1 MRYKD
6 WGWDWANEDWGMRI
20 QSMMNGEWERK
31 WVFKEWGMR
40 KQNKLT
46 KNEFLWNK
54 KKRWEIRNKEWDVMN
69 E

>member
-54 KKRWEIRNKEWDVMN
+54 K
-69 E
+69 